1 MPPSLR
7 PAGGGVGGV
16 PLAISGTEHQVFRA
30 FIVSIVLTVAVAPN
44 LALLCDVR
52 CQQPQVATAG
62 ACHHD
67 EEPSA
72 ASSVVQRDTGMD
84 CDTVVPGVAP
94 LRPEDLRRSA
104 SAPLGGDAI
113 SVLRYL
119 FALSTVDART
129 GREPAGQWSLD
140 NRPLPTILRM

>member
-1 MPPSLR
+1 MRPSLR
-7 PAGGGVGGV
+7 PAGGSVGGV
-16 PLAISGTEHQVFRA
+16 LFATLGAEHQVFRA
-30 FIVSIVLTVAVAPN
+30 LIVSIVLTVAVAPN

-52 CQQPQVATAG
+52 CQQPQVATAS

-84 CDTVVPGVAP
+84 CDTVVPGVAA

-104 SAPLGGDAI
+104 SAPLGGHAI

-119 FALSTVDART
+119 PAHSTVDART
-129 GREPAGQWSLD
+129 GREPIRQWSLD
-140 NRPLPTILRM
+140 NRPLPTVLRT